1 MKSEKNKVKSKPSIA
16 KKPVFEFDRTKFYS
30 IEEAVELAKKSAK
43 TKFLSSID
51 IAIKLNLDTTKSDQQ
66 LRGTVSL
73 PYFFGKEKRILV
85 LDKGL
90 TQKDAKNLGVTHAG
104 DSEIISEISKGWL
117 DFDLIITTPK
127 MMPELSKLGKIL
139 GTKGL
144 MPNPKNGNVTTNLSK
159 TISEFKKGINQYR
172 TDNYGNIH
180 MVVGKVDAD
189 SKKVV
194 ENIEFL
200 INFINSK
207 KPSAVKGIFME
218 KISISSTMGPGIKVL
233 INKGSSKKSVS
244 NKKAEKPKKVNTD
257 KQEKNKKIY
266 LKPMVK
272 YLQKKKPSKNPANPP
287 LIIES
292 KKKKEKKKP
301 IVKKAKNKNK
311 KSVVAKPEIS
321 KNNKSVKNK
330 KLLSKSTSTK
340 SKKSK
345 K

>member
-1 MKSEKNKVKSKPSIA
+1 MKIEKNKNKTKPSTS
-16 KKPVFEFDRTKFYS
+16 KKSIFEFDKTKFYS
-30 IEEAVELAKKSAK
+30 IEEAVELAKKSSK

-90 TQKDAKNLGVTHAG
+90 TQKDAKNLGVSYAG
-104 DSEIISEISKGWL
+104 DSETVSEISKGWL

-139 GTKGL
+139 GTRGL
-144 MPNPKNGNVTTNLSK
+144 MPNPKNGNVTTDLTK
-159 TISEFKKGINQYR
+159 TISEFKKGISQYR

-180 MVVGKVDAD
+180 MVVGKTNAD
-189 SKKVV
+189 TKKIV

-207 KPSAVKGIFME
+207 KPSAVKGIFIE
-218 KISISSTMGPGIKVL
+218 KINISTTMGPGIKIL
-233 INKGSSKKSVS
+233 INKSSAKKSTSKKIDKVS
-244 NKKAEKPKKVNTD
+244 KKTNKDESKKV
-257 KQEKNKKIY
+257 Y

-272 YLQKKKPSKNPANPP
+272 YLQKKKPSKNPENPP
-287 LIIES
+287 VIVDS
-292 KKKKEKKKP
+292 KKKKEKKK
-301 IVKKAKNKNK
+301 IVKKSKTK
-311 KSVVAKPEIS
+311 KVVVSKQTIS
-321 KNNKSVKNK
+321 KE
-330 KLLSKSTSTK
+330 T
-340 SKKSK
+340 
-345 K
+345 